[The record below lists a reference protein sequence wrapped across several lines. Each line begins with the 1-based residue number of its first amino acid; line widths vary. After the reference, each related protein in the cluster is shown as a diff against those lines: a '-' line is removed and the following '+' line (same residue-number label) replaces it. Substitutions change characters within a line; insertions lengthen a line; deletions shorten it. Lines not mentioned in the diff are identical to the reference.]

1 MDHRLRT
8 LLDARL
14 NADLSRRRFI
24 QGAAGLTALTVL
36 GLESNPARAAEG
48 ALGGPLN
55 FLGYDGEQASN
66 VAGPFLR
73 DNNIQLNA
81 SFTSSAD
88 EVLTRFMTGGRG
100 SLDLFSV
107 NKDFQNTVLDAG
119 TELFLPLDMSRIP
132 NAAGL
137 FPAFKDAPWL
147 VRDGETYG
155 VPLIWGNS
163 PCVWNPEKWDGVPD
177 RYTDFADPK
186 YKGELVILDDP
197 FGNLCLFARSTGA
210 NGLGRLTQAELD
222 KALEAMIAVKPNIVT
237 LGTGFGDMAD
247 VLIRGDASIGIG
259 GWAYQLVIAKEKGV
273 TLVSGSPK
281 IDDTVFWSDAYA
293 IAVDAP
299 NIDNAYAFIDYV
311 TSAESNAALATELG
325 SGCTVEA
332 AHDLLTP
339 EARAL
344 YNYDNV
350 REAGGGVLG
359 SQPSLLPPQE
369 AEGDIVGV
377 EAWVEAWQ
385 TFKAA

>member
-222 KALEAMIAVKPNIVT
+222 KALEAMIAIKPNIVT